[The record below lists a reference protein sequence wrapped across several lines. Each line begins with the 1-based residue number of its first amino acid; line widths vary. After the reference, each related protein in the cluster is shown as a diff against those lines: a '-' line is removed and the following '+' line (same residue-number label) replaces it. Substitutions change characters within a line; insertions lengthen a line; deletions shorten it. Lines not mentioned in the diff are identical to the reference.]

1 MKKKNRYHRKGRIMD
16 KKESSQ
22 PTAENPTPNKTPSST
37 SKWPL
42 KNILLI
48 GIPVLILIIV
58 LICVAVHSHNQKMEQ
73 IEMTTM
79 PTSSTTITTDTTYVD
94 PYEEEWEKGEGFID
108 EDKETETRISSPQ
121 DTTDDPFS
129 PAKIASANEKWNGE

>member
-1 MKKKNRYHRKGRIMD
+1 MD

-22 PTAENPTPNKTPSST
+22 PTAENPTPNKTPSSST
-37 SKWPL
+37 KWPI
-42 KNILLI
+42 KNILMI
-48 GIPVLILIIV
+48 GIPVLILIII
-58 LICVAVHSHNQKMEQ
+58 LICAAVHSHNQQMDQ
-73 IEMTTM
+73 IETTM
-79 PTSSTTITTDTTYVD
+79 PTSSTITETTDTTYVD